1 MKCWTE
7 YWWRS
12 KQQSKQLIKNEN
24 KFIAYAKEALGSKCV
39 GIVLSSIALHGSK
52 SKRQKQSKCLLK
64 QFHIYILTFLVW
76 VHKSCLIFKD
86 IDIKG

>member
-7 YWWRS
+7 YCWRS

-52 SKRQKQSKCLLK
+52 SKRLLKCLLK
-64 QFHIYILTFLVW
+64 KFHIYILTFLVW